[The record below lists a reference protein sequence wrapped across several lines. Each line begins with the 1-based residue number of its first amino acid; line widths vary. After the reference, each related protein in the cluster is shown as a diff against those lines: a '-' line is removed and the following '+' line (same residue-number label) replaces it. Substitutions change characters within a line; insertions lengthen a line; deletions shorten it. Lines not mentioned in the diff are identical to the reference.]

1 MITTAIKLRKQLMPT
16 WNCFLLLRH
25 FEKNKSCM
33 CELSPLK
40 AEAYNISSPLLEEA
54 ASSSPERVIPDYS
67 PHVEEE
73 ILLYLDTTYG
83 SEAATAK
90 SGGEKSKEADLSYK
104 NRNIYNTKYGD

>member
-16 WNCFLLLRH
+16 WNCFLLLGH
-25 FEKNKSCM
+25 FEKNKSC
-33 CELSPLK
+33 ELSPLL
-40 AEAYNISSPLLEEA
+40 AEAASLAPLKAKADNISSPESVL
-54 ASSSPERVIPDYS
+54 PDSS

-83 SEAATAK
+83 SEDASAK
-90 SGGEKSKEADLSYK
+90 SGDTKSKEADLSYK